1 VLRIAVVTRY
11 FPSSAEPSQGRSA
24 YETFR
29 ILARDAEVRVFYP
42 NASYPSFLK
51 PRSRGYDRLDPAFSP
66 ADVKVT
72 YHDYPAVPLLS
83 RAVNGWMAGR
93 VLLPHVRDFAPD
105 VIFSCFLY
113 PEGYAAL
120 TLGRILSVPV
130 VAMSIGSDINRIG
143 DPISALYTRTTLRGS
158 DFLVTVSSDLRAK
171 AIAMGASPE
180 KSRSLVNG
188 CDLSV
193 FHVRDRLAAR
203 QKLGID
209 AATAAVI
216 YVGRMDVKK
225 GLRELIAA
233 MTALHADRPHLHAY
247 LIGEGPDKA
256 AVQNAIDANRAA
268 GYIHALAGC
277 PFEDVPLWM
286 AAADLVTLPSYM
298 EGCPNV
304 ILEALACGRPVVAT
318 NVGGIPE
325 IMSDDCGYLVAPGD
339 ADALAHALATTLD
352 RTWDAAAISA
362 RHSRSWN
369 AVAAELL
376 GVFKSLLPSEDHH
389 NMKPS
394 RVAEGINHPAS
405 LSSDSYQGQGNQS
418 IPG

>member
-1 VLRIAVVTRY
+1 
-11 FPSSAEPSQGRSA
+11 
-24 YETFR
+24 
-29 ILARDAEVRVFYP
+29 
-42 NASYPSFLK
+42 
-51 PRSRGYDRLDPAFSP
+51 
-66 ADVKVT
+66 
-72 YHDYPAVPLLS
+72 
-83 RAVNGWMAGR
+83 
-93 VLLPHVRDFAPD
+93 LLPHVRDFAPD

-325 IMSDDCGYLVAPGD
+325 IMSDDCGYLVAPRD

-405 LSSDSYQGQGNQS
+405 LSSDSYQEQGNQS